1 MSAAGHCLREVERVY
16 TGATVLSGA
25 QEGNRVR
32 LAASEPSALRAVPAA
47 QADALELSVVV
58 PTFNEAGNVREIV
71 RRLERTLAHVNW
83 EVIFVDDNSPD
94 GTAAAVK
101 EVASGDRRVRCLK
114 RLGRRG
120 LAGACIE
127 GMLASSATYVAVM
140 DADLQHDETILP
152 LMLARLATNEA
163 DLVVGSRYVPGGSAD
178 SFAPSRARISRT
190 ATGLAKRILDV
201 DVADPM
207 SGFFML
213 RRDKLDDI
221 ADRLSTVGFKI
232 LLDILMTAPAGLRVA
247 EIPFEFRE
255 RTHGESK
262 FDAQVGLEFL
272 GLVLG
277 KLTRGVIDPRF
288 ITFALVG
295 TVGLA
300 VHLIVLRVALD
311 TFSRTFSFAQTVATA
326 VAMATNFLLNNSLT
340 YSDRRLS
347 GFGLLWG
354 FLGFCLIGSAGAIT
368 NVGLASW
375 LYAQEPTWWLA
386 GAAGAVMGALWNY
399 SMSSQFVWRTR

>member
-1 MSAAGHCLREVERVY
+1 MRVSAASLPDASPSP
-16 TGATVLSGA
+16 GA
-25 QEGNRVR
+25 
-32 LAASEPSALRAVPAA
+32 AA
-47 QADALELSVVV
+47 QPQPVVLSVVI
-58 PTFNEAGNVREIV
+58 PTFNERQNIREIV
-71 RRLERTLAHVNW
+71 ARLDRTLAGISW
-83 EVIFVDDNSPD
+83 EAIFVDDNSPD
-94 GTAAAVK
+94 GTAAEVK
-101 EVASGDRRVRCLK
+101 NVAAGDRRIRCLK

-127 GMLASSATYVAVM
+127 GMLASSAPYVAVM
-140 DADLQHDETILP
+140 DADLQHDERILP
-152 LMLARLATNEA
+152 DMLAALSTNKA
-163 DLVVGSRYVPGGSAD
+163 DLVVGSRYVSGGSAD
-178 SFAPSRARISRT
+178 AFAPSRAKLSRT
-190 ATGLAKRILDV
+190 ATGLARRMLGV
-201 DVADPM
+201 DISDPM

-221 ADRLSTVGFKI
+221 ADQLSTIGFKI
-232 LLDILMTAPAGLRVA
+232 LLDILMTDQEHLRVI
-247 EIPFEFRE
+247 EIPYEFRE
-255 RTHGESK
+255 REFGESK

-295 TVGLA
+295 TTGLA

-311 TFSRTFSFAQTVATA
+311 TFSSSFSFSQSIATA
-326 VAMATNFLLNNSLT
+326 VAMATNFLLNNALT
-340 YSDRRLS
+340 YNDRRLS
-347 GFGLLWG
+347 GIGLLWG
-354 FLGFCLIGSAGAIT
+354 FFGFCAIGAAGAVT

-375 LYAQEPTWWLA
+375 LYSEEPTWWLA

>member
-1 MSAAGHCLREVERVY
+1 MRVSAASLPVASPSP
-16 TGATVLSGA
+16 GAAAQPQPVVLSI
-25 QEGNRVR
+25 VI
-32 LAASEPSALRAVPAA
+32 
-47 QADALELSVVV
+47 
-58 PTFNEAGNVREIV
+58 PTFNERQNIREIV
-71 RRLERTLAHVNW
+71 SRLDRTLAGIAW
-83 EVIFVDDNSPD
+83 EAIFVDDNSPD
-94 GTAAAVK
+94 GTAAEVK
-101 EVASGDRRVRCLK
+101 NVAADDRRIRCLK

-127 GMLASSATYVAVM
+127 GMLASSAPYVAVM
-140 DADLQHDETILP
+140 DADLQHDERILP
-152 LMLARLATNEA
+152 DMLAALSGDKA

-178 SFAPSRARISRT
+178 AFGASRAKLSRT
-190 ATGLAKRILDV
+190 ATGLARRMLGV
-201 DVADPM
+201 DISDPM

-213 RRDKLDDI
+213 RRDKLDSI
-221 ADRLSTVGFKI
+221 ADQLSTIGFKI
-232 LLDILMTAPAGLRVA
+232 LLDILMTDQEHLRVI
-247 EIPFEFRE
+247 EIPYEFRE
-255 RTHGESK
+255 REFGESK

-295 TVGLA
+295 TTGLA

-311 TFSRTFSFAQTVATA
+311 TFSSSFSFSQSIATA
-326 VAMATNFLLNNSLT
+326 VAMATNFLLNNALT
-340 YSDRRLS
+340 YNDRRLS
-347 GFGLLWG
+347 GIGLLWG
-354 FLGFCLIGSAGAIT
+354 FLGFCAIGAAGAIT

-375 LYAQEPTWWLA
+375 LYSEEPTWWLA

>member
-1 MSAAGHCLREVERVY
+1 MNLSVADLPGHSVVPV
-16 TGATVLSGA
+16 AP
-25 QEGNRVR
+25 
-32 LAASEPSALRAVPAA
+32 SEPLV
-47 QADALELSVVV
+47 LTVVI
-58 PTFNEAGNVREIV
+58 PTFNEAQNVREIV
-71 RRLERTLAHVNW
+71 RRLDRTLSGISW
-83 EVIFVDDNSPD
+83 EAIFVDDNSPD
-94 GTAAAVK
+94 ETADTVK
-101 EVASGDRRVRCLK
+101 EVGASDRRVRCLK
-114 RLGRRG
+114 RIGRRG

-127 GMLASSATYVAVM
+127 GMLASSAPFVAVM

-152 LMLARLATNEA
+152 RMLDALTSDKA

-178 SFAPSRARISRT
+178 SLAPQRAKISRA
-190 ATGLAKRILDV
+190 ATGLARRILGV
-201 DVADPM
+201 EIADPM

-221 ADRLSTVGFKI
+221 ADRLSTIGFKI
-232 LLDILMTAPAGLRVA
+232 LLDILMTAKNSLRVA

-295 TVGLA
+295 TTGLA
-300 VHLIVLRVALD
+300 VHLIVLKLALE
-311 TFSRTFSFAQTVATA
+311 TFSRNFSTAQTVATA
-326 VAMATNFLLNNSLT
+326 FAMATNFLLNNALT

-347 GFGLLWG
+347 GLGLLWG
-354 FLGFCLIGSAGAIT
+354 FLGFCLIGAAGAIT

-375 LYAQEPTWWLA
+375 LYSQEPTWWLA
-386 GAAGAVMGALWNY
+386 GAAGAIMGALWNY

>member
-1 MSAAGHCLREVERVY
+1 MNLAVADLPGHSVVP
-16 TGATVLSGA
+16 V
-25 QEGNRVR
+25 VP
-32 LAASEPSALRAVPAA
+32 SEPLV
-47 QADALELSVVV
+47 LTVVI
-58 PTFNEAGNVREIV
+58 PTFNEAQNVREIV
-71 RRLERTLAHVNW
+71 RRLDRTLSGICW
-83 EVIFVDDNSPD
+83 EAIFVDDNSPD
-94 GTAAAVK
+94 GTADTVK
-101 EVASGDRRVRCLK
+101 EAGASDRRVRCLK
-114 RLGRRG
+114 RIGRRG

-127 GMLASSATYVAVM
+127 GMLASSAPFVAVM

-152 LMLARLATNEA
+152 RMLDALTSGSA

-178 SFAPSRARISRT
+178 SLAPQRAKISRA
-190 ATGLAKRILDV
+190 ATGLARRILGV
-201 DVADPM
+201 EIADPM

-221 ADRLSTVGFKI
+221 ADRLSTIGFKI
-232 LLDILMTAPAGLRVA
+232 LLDILMTAKNSLRVA

-295 TVGLA
+295 TTGLA
-300 VHLIVLRVALD
+300 VHLIVLKLALE
-311 TFSRTFSFAQTVATA
+311 TFARNFSTAQTIAT
-326 VAMATNFLLNNSLT
+326 VFAMATNFLLNNALT

-347 GFGLLWG
+347 GLGLLWG
-354 FLGFCLIGSAGAIT
+354 FLGFCLIGAAGAIT

-375 LYAQEPTWWLA
+375 LYSQEPTWWLA
-386 GAAGAVMGALWNY
+386 GAAGAIMGALWNY

>member
-1 MSAAGHCLREVERVY
+1 MLGISRDGSA
-16 TGATVLSGA
+16 VLK
-25 QEGNRVR
+25 
-32 LAASEPSALRAVPAA
+32 LAAADAQPRFTSPAA
-47 QADALELSVVV
+47 MAEPVVLSVVI
-58 PTFNEAGNVREIV
+58 PTFNEAQNVREIV
-71 RRLERTLAHVNW
+71 RRLDQTLGGIAW
-83 EVIFVDDNSPD
+83 EAIFVDDNSPD
-94 GTAAAVK
+94 GTAATVKAVAA
-101 EVASGDRRVRCLK
+101 EDCRVRCLK
-114 RLGRRG
+114 RIGRRG

-127 GMLASSATYVAVM
+127 GMLASSAPYVAVM

-152 LMLARLATNEA
+152 RMLSQLKSDEA
-163 DLVVGSRYVPGGSAD
+163 DIAVGSRYVPGGSAD
-178 SFAPSRARISRT
+178 SFAPTRAKISRT
-190 ATGLAKRILDV
+190 ATGLARKILGV
-201 DVADPM
+201 EIADPM
-207 SGFFML
+207 SGFFMI

-221 ADRLSTVGFKI
+221 AGRLSTIGFKI
-232 LLDILMTAPAGLRVA
+232 LLDILMTAKNGLRVV

-262 FDAQVGLEFL
+262 FDTQVGLEFL

-295 TVGLA
+295 TTGLA
-300 VHLIVLRVALD
+300 VHLIVLRLAME
-311 TFSRTFSFAQTVATA
+311 TFSQSFAFAQTIATV
-326 VAMATNFLLNNSLT
+326 VAMATNFLLNNALT

-347 GFGLLWG
+347 GLGLLWG
-354 FLGFCLIGSAGAIT
+354 FFGFCLIGAAGAIT

-375 LYAQEPTWWLA
+375 LYSQEPTWWLA

>member
-1 MSAAGHCLREVERVY
+1 MKL
-16 TGATVLSGA
+16 ATADLSGPLTTPVARTQPVVLSI
-25 QEGNRVR
+25 VI
-32 LAASEPSALRAVPAA
+32 
-47 QADALELSVVV
+47 
-58 PTFNEAGNVREIV
+58 PTFNEAQNVREIV
-71 RRLERTLAHVNW
+71 RRLDRTLEGISW
-83 EVIFVDDNSPD
+83 EAIFVDDNSPD
-94 GTAAAVK
+94 GTAAEVK
-101 EVASGDRRVRCLK
+101 DVGAGDSRVRCLK
-114 RLGRRG
+114 RIGRRG

-127 GMLASSATYVAVM
+127 GMLASSAPYVAVM
-140 DADLQHDETILP
+140 DADLQHDESILP
-152 LMLARLATNEA
+152 RMLAALTSDEA

-178 SFAPSRARISRT
+178 SFATDRARISRT
-190 ATGLAKRILDV
+190 ATGLAKKILGV
-201 DVADPM
+201 EIADPM

-213 RRDKLDDI
+213 KRDRLDDI
-221 ADRLSTVGFKI
+221 ADQLSTVGFKI
-232 LLDILMTAPAGLRVA
+232 LLDILMTAKDSLRVQ

-262 FDAQVGLEFL
+262 FDTQVGLEFL

-277 KLTRGVIDPRF
+277 KLTRGVVDPRF

-295 TVGLA
+295 TTGLA
-300 VHLIVLRVALD
+300 VHLVVLRLGFG
-311 TFSRTFSFAQTVATA
+311 TFSLSFAFAQTIATV
-326 VAMATNFLLNNSLT
+326 VAMATNFLLNNALT

-354 FLGFCLIGSAGAIT
+354 FLGFCLIGAAGAIT

>member
-1 MSAAGHCLREVERVY
+1 MKLATAASPSLAITVAQAEPV
-16 TGATVLSGA
+16 VLSI
-25 QEGNRVR
+25 VI
-32 LAASEPSALRAVPAA
+32 
-47 QADALELSVVV
+47 
-58 PTFNEAGNVREIV
+58 PTFNEAQNVREIV
-71 RRLERTLAHVNW
+71 RRLDRTLATIPW
-83 EVIFVDDNSPD
+83 EAIFVDDNSPD
-94 GTAAAVK
+94 GTAAVVK
-101 EVASGDRRVRCLK
+101 DVGAADRRVRCLK
-114 RLGRRG
+114 RIGRRG

-127 GMLASSATYVAVM
+127 GMLASSAPYVAVM

-152 LMLARLATNEA
+152 RMLAALTSDQA

-178 SFAPSRARISRT
+178 SFAPKRAKISRT
-190 ATGLAKRILDV
+190 ATGLARKILGV
-201 DVADPM
+201 EIADPM

-213 RRDKLDDI
+213 RRDRLDDI
-221 ADRLSTVGFKI
+221 ADQLSTVGFKI
-232 LLDILMTAPAGLRVA
+232 LLDILMTARDGLRVT

-262 FDAQVGLEFL
+262 FDTHVGLEFL

-277 KLTRGVIDPRF
+277 KLTRGVVDPRF

-295 TVGLA
+295 TTGLA
-300 VHLIVLRVALD
+300 IHLIVLRLAFE
-311 TFSRTFSFAQTVATA
+311 TFARSFSFAQTIATA
-326 VAMATNFLLNNSLT
+326 VAMATNFLLNNALT

-375 LYAQEPTWWLA
+375 LYSQEHTWWLA

>member
-1 MSAAGHCLREVERVY
+1 
-16 TGATVLSGA
+16 
-25 QEGNRVR
+25 
-32 LAASEPSALRAVPAA
+32 
-47 QADALELSVVV
+47 
-58 PTFNEAGNVREIV
+58 
-71 RRLERTLAHVNW
+71 
-83 EVIFVDDNSPD
+83 
-94 GTAAAVK
+94 
-101 EVASGDRRVRCLK
+101 
-114 RLGRRG
+114 
-120 LAGACIE
+120 
-127 GMLASSATYVAVM
+127 
-140 DADLQHDETILP
+140 
-152 LMLARLATNEA
+152 
-163 DLVVGSRYVPGGSAD
+163 
-178 SFAPSRARISRT
+178 
-190 ATGLAKRILDV
+190 
-201 DVADPM
+201 M

-213 RRDKLDDI
+213 RRDKLDHI
-221 ADRLSTVGFKI
+221 ADQLSTIGFKI
-232 LLDILMTAPAGLRVA
+232 LLDILMTAKDSLRVT

-295 TVGLA
+295 TTGLA
-300 VHLIVLRVALD
+300 VHLIVLRLAFE
-311 TFSRTFSFAQTVATA
+311 TFARNFSSAQTIAT
-326 VAMATNFLLNNSLT
+326 VFAMATNFLLNNALT

-354 FLGFCLIGSAGAIT
+354 FLGFCLIGAAGAIT

-375 LYAQEPTWWLA
+375 LYSEEPTWWLA

>member
-1 MSAAGHCLREVERVY
+1 MRVVAIDAANRLIVPAQQAEPV
-16 TGATVLSGA
+16 VLS
-25 QEGNRVR
+25 VII
-32 LAASEPSALRAVPAA
+32 
-47 QADALELSVVV
+47 
-58 PTFNEAGNVREIV
+58 PTFNEAQNVREIV
-71 RRLERTLAHVNW
+71 RRLDRTLAGIAW
-83 EVIFVDDNSPD
+83 EAIFVDDNSPD
-94 GTAAAVK
+94 GTAATVK
-101 EVASGDRRVRCLK
+101 DVAASDRRVRCLK
-114 RLGRRG
+114 RIGRRG

-127 GMLASSATYVAVM
+127 GMLASSAPYVAVM

-152 LMLARLATNEA
+152 RMLSALTSDTA

-178 SFAPSRARISRT
+178 AFAPKRARISKT
-190 ATGLAKRILDV
+190 ATGLARRILGV
-201 DVADPM
+201 EIADPM

-221 ADRLSTVGFKI
+221 VDQLSTIGFKI
-232 LLDILMTAPAGLRVA
+232 LLDILMTAKDSLRVT

-255 RTHGESK
+255 RTYGESK
-262 FDAQVGLEFL
+262 FDTQVGLEFL

-277 KLTRGVIDPRF
+277 KLTRGVVDPRF
-288 ITFALVG
+288 ISFALVG
-295 TVGLA
+295 TTGLA
-300 VHLIVLRVALD
+300 IHLIVLRLALD
-311 TFSRTFSFAQTVATA
+311 TFARSFSFAQTVATL
-326 VAMATNFLLNNSLT
+326 VAMATNFLLNNALT

-354 FLGFCLIGSAGAIT
+354 FLGFCLIGAAGAIT

-375 LYAQEPTWWLA
+375 LYSQEPTWWIA